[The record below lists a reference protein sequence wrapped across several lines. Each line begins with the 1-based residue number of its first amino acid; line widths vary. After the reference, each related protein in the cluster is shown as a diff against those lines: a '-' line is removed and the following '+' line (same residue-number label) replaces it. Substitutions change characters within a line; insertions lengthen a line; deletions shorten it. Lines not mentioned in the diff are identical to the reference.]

1 MYTFSYITIPIN
13 KMKEDLVDGRC
24 AWCAGDSDYI
34 SYHDN
39 EWGRLVTDDNKL
51 FELVILEGAQAGLTW
66 LTILR
71 RRAFYREAFHNFDPY
86 KVAAMTDDD
95 VERLMHFDGIIR
107 NRLKIKSAIT
117 NARAFLQLTAEY
129 GSFYNYIISFLP
141 ERRPIINHFEKL
153 SDLPAST
160 PLSDA
165 IAKDMK
171 RRGFKF
177 FGTTI
182 CYAFLQSAGFV
193 NDHLISCTHRQ

>member
-1 MYTFSYITIPIN
+1 
-13 KMKEDLVDGRC
+13 MKYDLVDGRC
-24 AWCAGDSDYI
+24 AWCAGDTLYL

-39 EWGRLVTDDNKL
+39 EWGRLVTDDNSL
-51 FELVILEGAQAGLTW
+51 FELISLEGAQAGLTW

-71 RRAFYREAFHNFDPY
+71 RREAYREAFHRFVPE
-86 KVAAMTDDD
+86 KVAAMTDAD
-95 VERLMHFDGIIR
+95 VERLMQFDGIVR
-107 NRLKIKSAIT
+107 NRLKIKSVIT
-117 NARAFLQLTAEY
+117 NARCFIATVAEF
-129 GSFYNYIISFLP
+129 GSFYDYIISFFP
-141 ERRPIINHFEKL
+141 ERRPIVNNFVSL
-153 SDLPAST
+153 SELPAST

-193 NDHLISCTHRQ
+193 DDHLAGCVCRRKPTT

>member
-1 MYTFSYITIPIN
+1 
-13 KMKEDLVDGRC
+13 MKEDLVDGRC
-24 AWCAGDSDYI
+24 AWCAGDRDYI

-71 RRAFYREAFHNFDPY
+71 RRAFYREAFHNFDPH

-117 NARAFLQLTAEY
+117 NARCFLSIVDTY
-129 GSFYNYIISFLP
+129 GSFYNYIVSFLP
-141 ERRPIINHFEKL
+141 DGKPIVNHFEKL
-153 SDLPAST
+153 SELPAST

-182 CYAFLQSAGFV
+182 CYAFLQSAGFI
-193 NDHLISCTHRQ
+193 NDHLTTCIHPQ

>member
-1 MYTFSYITIPIN
+1 
-13 KMKEDLVDGRC
+13 MKADIIDSRC

-71 RRAFYREAFHNFDPY
+71 RRASYREAFHNFDPH

-95 VERLMHFDGIIR
+95 VERLMHSGGIIR

-141 ERRPIINHFEKL
+141 EGRPIINHFGKL
-153 SDLPAST
+153 SDIPAST

-193 NDHLISCTHRQ
+193 NDHLTGCTHRR